1 MEAIVIHGRNI
12 ALTDA
17 LKQAVTDRMDKIGT
31 LFSFL
36 KTIEVHLSVG
46 KNPRIQNAHKA
57 ECVLHVNGS
66 LMKVEASS
74 ANLYASLDLLLDKV
88 LCALRK
94 YKTRNLARNKSERA
108 KGENIRML
116 GLKEALKA
124 ERRTGYV
131 DVDDFTALLSLQEEA
146 VRSPYAEAS

>member
-1 MEAIVIHGRNI
+1 
-12 ALTDA
+12 
-17 LKQAVTDRMDKIGT
+17 
-31 LFSFL
+31 
-36 KTIEVHLSVG
+36 
-46 KNPRIQNAHKA
+46 
-57 ECVLHVNGS
+57 
-66 LMKVEASS
+66 
-74 ANLYASLDLLLDKV
+74 LDLLLDKV

-146 VRSPYAEAS
+146 VRIPYAEAS